1 MSAEVDRADVA
12 TEVDRARLVRVALGT
27 EPADL
32 ILRRARVV
40 SVVTGEIVPSDIVIA
55 GDRIAAL
62 PASGTA
68 VPGPSTEV
76 VDLEDRFVV
85 PGLIDPHVHVESSN
99 LTLTELARAIVPRGV
114 LTLCADPHEIANV
127 LGLAGIE
134 LFIAEAAALPF
145 DLLLRVPGRVPALPA
160 HLETS
165 GHDLDLAA
173 TLALL
178 DRPDAVALGGDIN
191 PALLLGAEPGQL
203 AKIAAA
209 VARSKTVGG
218 QLPGF
223 SGAVLDATVACGLE
237 DTHVAESVAE
247 VIDQMRHGLRV
258 LLTPRPDRL
267 PAEEWPELA
276 DTLRRTGVDTRR
288 LVLCTDDIHPNLLQR
303 EGHLDERVR
312 LAVRSGFD
320 PVQAVQ
326 MATLNPA
333 ELMRI
338 DRDRGLVAP
347 GRLADLVVLDDL
359 AAFTVSSVLQRGRV
373 VAREGALTAT
383 LPPFVYPRSAMGT
396 IRLAGPVRSTDLAL
410 AAPSG
415 AGERCR
421 VNVVRFGGPKTS
433 YQAELPVVDGV
444 VMPDASIDVAAIAVL
459 ERHRASGRVGRGFVG
474 GLGIRGGAVASTIN
488 HDSHNIFVV
497 GDSHESMAVAAQA
510 IADVG
515 GGYCAVVGTEV
526 AALVALPIAGLL
538 SLAPLAELAAGLDE
552 VERVLVEQLGCSITY
567 RPLYTLNFL
576 CLPNIPDVGFTDRG
590 IIETAAMTIMPAVVG

>member
-1 MSAEVDRADVA
+1 MAPQPAEPVERAH
-12 TEVDRARLVRVALGT
+12 LVRVAMG
-27 EPADL
+27 EQPADL

-40 SVVTGEIVPSDIVIA
+40 SVVTGEIVPCDIVVA

-62 PASGTA
+62 PVSGTA
-68 VPGPSTEV
+68 RSGPDTLV
-76 VDLEDRFVV
+76 VDLEERFVV

-114 LTLCADPHEIANV
+114 LALCADPHEIANV
-127 LGLAGIE
+127 LGRAGIE
-134 LFIAEAAALPF
+134 LFIAEAAGLPF

-191 PALLLGAEPGQL
+191 PALLLCAEADQL
-203 AKIAAA
+203 AKIDAT
-209 VARSKTVGG
+209 VARGKTVGG

-223 SGAVLDATVACGLE
+223 TGAVLDATVACGLE

-247 VIDQMRHGLRV
+247 VIDQLRRGLRV

-276 DTLRRTGVDTRR
+276 ETLRRAGIDTRR

-338 DRDRGLVAP
+338 DRDRGVVAP
-347 GRLADLVVLDDL
+347 GRLADLAVLDDL
-359 AAFTVSSVLQRGRV
+359 AAFTVTTVIQRGRV
-373 VAREGALTAT
+373 VAQDGTLTVTTPRFDYPAT
-383 LPPFVYPRSAMGT
+383 AMGT
-396 IRLAGPVRSTDLAL
+396 IHLAGPVLAADLAL
-410 AAPSG
+410 SAPGG
-415 AGERCR
+415 AGEPCR

-433 YQAELPVVDGV
+433 YQADLPVIDGV

-459 ERHRASGRVGRGFVG
+459 ERHRASGRIGQGFVG

-510 IADVG
+510 IADAG

-526 AALVALPIAGLL
+526 AALVALPVAGLL
-538 SLAPLAELAAGLDE
+538 SLAPLAELASGLDD

-567 RPLYTLNFL
+567 RPLYALNFL

-590 IIETAAMTIMPAVVG
+590 IIVTAAMTVMPAVVV